1 MFYRHHSHFFL
12 NCTQIKNS
20 LQIRIVRS
28 QKWIT
33 KWRGKEMTVNSSFKA
48 INVSFGVLLHFV
60 HFHWSNFIK
69 RTIDTHKLLS
79 ENKKIYWSN
88 VLLSFFSSS
97 TINWVELNNS
107 VQGCQLCPS
116 FERMSFFYLHISF
129 ILTIFSSPS
138 LYFFIK
144 FSTCLKSYY
153 KITIQW
159 F

>member
-88 VLLSFFSSS
+88 VLLSFFFKLY
-97 TINWVELNNS
+97 N
-107 VQGCQLCPS
+107 QLGWTEQFCPRLS
-116 FERMSFFYLHISF
+116 IVSKFWKDVFFLLAHIFYPDNLLLSFFVFLY
-129 ILTIFSSPS
+129 TI
-138 LYFFIK
+138 
-144 FSTCLKSYY
+144 
-153 KITIQW
+153 
-159 F
+159 